1 MGTMT
6 KNDYV
11 TLYPKL
17 TKVKFASRFVTSEG
31 LLKYVTPEGNIISK
45 GSSLRLCR
53 YMRISNVG
61 EILNGKVRFDSPTR
75 WNDPFEKLFYQEPV
89 IIGEEKHYVACL
101 CFMYDV
107 NRGEESMW
115 NVHACTGS
123 GTIPTSDVVVRA
135 TLDIKELCE
144 RLSKSNPNVRF
155 YLAPVNYSFSRSEIL
170 KRWKSTKDKSYS
182 NIEEFIDDMLL
193 KRNAFSYE
201 NEIRLFSVSKHQ
213 YKTDGSFRILG
224 LNNGKNVIKS
234 VTLPPLPIKNPE
246 KYNQKEYKEQL
257 DQEGLKLKQELH
269 KQNYNSRILQSRL
282 YDVES
287 KIENIVTITNNNKQ
301 D

>member
-6 KNDYV
+6 KNNYV

-17 TKVKFASRFVTSEG
+17 DKVKFASRFVTSEG
-31 LLKYVTPEGNIISK
+31 LLKFVTPEGNIISK

-89 IIGEEKHYVACL
+89 IIGEEKYYVACL

-193 KRNAFSYE
+193 KRSAFSYE

-246 KYNQKEYKEQL
+246 KY
-257 DQEGLKLKQELH
+257 
-269 KQNYNSRILQSRL
+269 
-282 YDVES
+282 
-287 KIENIVTITNNNKQ
+287 ITEDCVKME
-301 D
+301 